1 MVCGKWTATHRRDTW
16 AECIINQETG
26 RKKNWER
33 KVGGL
38 RSCLRQCRHLRG
50 NNITHRNGNKM
61 PLWLFLYARNQR
73 QFLRQSVPRG
83 GSDGSLLWD
92 SEFTSYLNNGCR
104 FTLWLTGFIITIIII
119 VTCLRNSRRIVKE
132 EGAWQRAVR
141 LMEHHRHRE
150 TERG

>member
-26 RKKNWER
+26 KKKNWER
-33 KVGGL
+33 KAGGGL

-61 PLWLFLYARNQR
+61 RLWLFLYARNQR
-73 QFLRQSVPRG
+73 PFLRQSVPRG

-92 SEFTSYLNNGCR
+92 FEFTSYLNKVY
-104 FTLWLTGFIITIIII
+104 TLAHWFHHHHRHHRHMPPKFQED
-119 VTCLRNSRRIVKE
+119 C
-132 EGAWQRAVR
+132 EGERSLAVR